1 MQPSLS
7 LNEKRQEII
16 DENQEEKIQK
26 KIEWVARATLELHY
40 HQTLLIKGKPVNMIS
55 IASRKITI

>member
-26 KIEWVARATLELHY
+26 KIE
-40 HQTLLIKGKPVNMIS
+40 
-55 IASRKITI
+55 